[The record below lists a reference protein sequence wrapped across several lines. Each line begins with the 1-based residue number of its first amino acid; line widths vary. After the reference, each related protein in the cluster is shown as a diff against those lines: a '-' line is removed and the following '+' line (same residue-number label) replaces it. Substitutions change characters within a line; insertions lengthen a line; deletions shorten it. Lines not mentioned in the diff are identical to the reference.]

1 VSSLNAVTLV
11 GNLGR
16 KPELRYT
23 PAQTPYAFLSVA
35 TDDVSKDGG
44 EQVRERTEWHRIIVW
59 GRTATVCA
67 EYLDIGRQ
75 VLVQGRLR
83 TRSWTDRQGVRR
95 WSTEIL
101 GDRVMFLGGGTSHAG
116 DSAEPP
122 TSLPADDEPTEPGKE
137 FQSADDEER

>member
-23 PAQTPYAFLSVA
+23 PTQTPYAFLSIA
-35 TDDVSKDGG
+35 TDEASTDNG
-44 EQVRERTEWHRIIVW
+44 EQVRERTEWHRVIVW
-59 GRTATVCA
+59 GRTAAACA

-101 GDRVMFLGGGTSHAG
+101 ADRVMLLGGGTNHVDDAA
-116 DSAEPP
+116 DSSSP
-122 TSLPADDEPTEPGKE
+122 LLADDEPTQPGKE
-137 FQSADDEER
+137 LQTARDEER